1 MARVSPRPHCHQ
13 NCSAGQLL
21 CCTTRGAAL
30 RGGCFRVVTF
40 LGTMGT
46 RRGSAVCA
54 HAPNVPVQVLNQTS
68 RIEMQLLENSLSTT
82 KLEKQLLVQTNE
94 IHQLQSRNK

>member
-1 MARVSPRPHCHQ
+1 M
-13 NCSAGQLL
+13 
-21 CCTTRGAAL
+21 
-30 RGGCFRVVTF
+30 
-40 LGTMGT
+40 
-46 RRGSAVCA
+46 CA

>member
-1 MARVSPRPHCHQ
+1 M
-13 NCSAGQLL
+13 
-21 CCTTRGAAL
+21 
-30 RGGCFRVVTF
+30 
-40 LGTMGT
+40 
-46 RRGSAVCA
+46 CA
-54 HAPNVPVQVLNQTS
+54 HTPNVLVQVLNQTS

>member
-1 MARVSPRPHCHQ
+1 MARVSPCPHCHR
-13 NCSAGQLL
+13 NCSVGKFL
-21 CCTTRGAAL
+21 CCCSLKGCWFHAVMFL
-30 RGGCFRVVTF
+30 RT
-40 LGTMGT
+40 LGT
-46 RRGSAVCA
+46 RRRSAVCA
-54 HAPNVPVQVLNQTS
+54 HPPNVPVQVLNQTS